1 MGRGYIVDDSVEK
14 YLVSLQTASLSS
26 LTGLLIGQSLP
37 QRDFVVLAVQTPQK
51 AKSESDPSERKPVHS
66 LCDIDTE
73 WVTQH
78 AKQVSWTL
86 PGGLSVLGVFLI
98 TPPDLEKEAQNTL
111 RRLVF
116 SVEKLIS
123 KGRLWSLNEDDV
135 SERVGLH
142 ICSKTR
148 RAVCRTFDVQDAKS
162 SAKPADWKYQHGV
175 SDSWL
180 VLKCSVELHVRFPT
194 PDITLENLEKSTKVS
209 LQKWGNQIESSI
221 CLVNGVRVSSDSEL
235 ISGQKKNTKAFPS
248 NLRAQILIHNQGLQP
263 EEVRTCAS
271 VQVCGGVLALRGVV
285 HCRAYIHSNKPKAKQ
300 AAEALKRDIM
310 NTVSYRTEMFFED
323 LLMSEADG
331 ERGTIGEKQPL
342 PQRVF
347 ASVPGAGFC
356 VCDYMFPDEGTAE
369 VKERLK
375 ETLDC
380 DIPEEE
386 VDLTQEVIAAYSE
399 TASEDHA
406 DDADQQGLPEPAEN
420 QKFRHQYFDII
431 IFLHPALWLP
441 LRLCVQARV
450 QHNL

>member
-1 MGRGYIVDDSVEK
+1 CVFIMGRGYIVDDSVEK

-51 AKSESDPSERKPVHS
+51 AKKYY
-66 LCDIDTE
+66 
-73 WVTQH
+73 
-78 AKQVSWTL
+78 
-86 PGGLSVLGVFLI
+86 
-98 TPPDLEKEAQNTL
+98 
-111 RRLVF
+111 
-116 SVEKLIS
+116 
-123 KGRLWSLNEDDV
+123 
-135 SERVGLH
+135 
-142 ICSKTR
+142 

-420 QKFRHQYFDII
+420 QKFRHQYFGVVVAAGVAMLATAASLLYLSD
-431 IFLHPALWLP
+431 
-441 LRLCVQARV
+441 
-450 QHNL
+450 

>member
-26 LTGLLIGQSLP
+26 LTDIYQ
-37 QRDFVVLAVQTPQK
+37 FQTPQK

-248 NLRAQILIHNQGLQP
+248 NLRQGLQP

-331 ERGTIGEKQPL
+331 ERGILG
-342 PQRVF
+342 RV
-347 ASVPGAGFC
+347 
-356 VCDYMFPDEGTAE
+356 
-369 VKERLK
+369 L
-375 ETLDC
+375 
-380 DIPEEE
+380 
-386 VDLTQEVIAAYSE
+386 
-399 TASEDHA
+399 
-406 DDADQQGLPEPAEN
+406 
-420 QKFRHQYFDII
+420 
-431 IFLHPALWLP
+431 
-441 LRLCVQARV
+441 
-450 QHNL
+450 